1 MATKR
6 KIIQSRISNE
16 DLERIEM
23 MTNDVNVHDMYR
35 KWEEARILF
44 ETTKQI
50 FRKFYELNSNPLIF
64 DYLLNR
70 KQIPLKIQYFEN
82 HILQFQSLLEKHTI
96 PDHQQ
101 LLLQRNIASCIES
114 KEKLRMQLLPFN
126 PQIEKIIQKKE
137 ELISMVE
144 TNIHTLKQEYQF
156 PVFLY
161 QLHLSFDE
169 ILADL

>member
-1 MATKR
+1 M
-6 KIIQSRISNE
+6 
-16 DLERIEM
+16 
-23 MTNDVNVHDMYR
+23 
-35 KWEEARILF
+35 
-44 ETTKQI
+44 
-50 FRKFYELNSNPLIF
+50 
-64 DYLLNR
+64 
-70 KQIPLKIQYFEN
+70 
-82 HILQFQSLLEKHTI
+82 
-96 PDHQQ
+96 
-101 LLLQRNIASCIES
+101 
-114 KEKLRMQLLPFN
+114 LPFN